1 MRGMLPWVIV
11 IVGYR
16 LAIELVNVIPAIVAH
31 FEKLKF

>member
-16 LAIELVNVIPAIVAH
+16 IALEMVNVVPVILAH
-31 FEKLKF
+31 LEKLKF